1 MTLRLSHWVWVA
13 LLLSASIMLYHT
25 SYKVQEQEEQL
36 VRIKAAQKSER
47 ETIHVLEAEWAMLT
61 SPSRLQ
67 RLADKFLDLKPVSSK
82 QIVGLHRLDR
92 VLARRDTA
100 TTHLASNGEQRLALS
115 VVRGADAR

>member
-1 MTLRLSHWVWVA
+1 MTLRISHWIWVA

-47 ETIHVLEAEWAMLT
+47 ENIHVLEAEWAMLT
-61 SPSRLQ
+61 APSRLQ
-67 RLADKFLDLKPVSSK
+67 RLADKFLELKPVSSK

-92 VLARRDTA
+92 ILARRDT
-100 TTHLASNGEQRLALS
+100 TQVASNGEQRLALS
-115 VVRGADAR
+115 VIRGADAR